1 MPHPVRLACAALAAA
16 TLAACATRPPA
27 PTRPATVLPPVRY
40 AAILQPGCLLPPPAL
55 LRRSS
60 SSRAVLAL
68 QVDASGR
75 VTAASVRS
83 SAGDGELDSAL
94 QDAAT
99 RCRFAPAYT
108 VDGATRARTEVP
120 DDYVLNVHWPAQG
133 ALMGA
138 ARCMTPDYPHAARRV
153 EEMGEVL
160 VRFRKSPTTGQPEAE
175 VSKSPAWL
183 RILQPLS
190 LRAVTDCLAHE
201 EVAADLPS
209 DRWYVAA
216 YHWRLD

>member
-1 MPHPVRLACAALAAA
+1 MRFTAV
-16 TLAACATRPPA
+16 
-27 PTRPATVLPPVRY
+27 
-40 AAILQPGCLLPPPAL
+40 LQPGCLLPAPAL
-55 LRRSS
+55 LRTSPL
-60 SSRAVLAL
+60 SRAVLAL

-75 VTAASVRS
+75 VASASVRD
-83 SAGDGELDSAL
+83 SAGNGELDAAL
-94 QDAAT
+94 QAAAM
-99 RCRFAPAYT
+99 RCRFAPAYV

-120 DDYVLNVHWPAQG
+120 DDYLLNVHWPAQG

-175 VSKSPAWL
+175 VSKSPAGL

-190 LRAVTDCLAHE
+190 LRAVSDCLAHE